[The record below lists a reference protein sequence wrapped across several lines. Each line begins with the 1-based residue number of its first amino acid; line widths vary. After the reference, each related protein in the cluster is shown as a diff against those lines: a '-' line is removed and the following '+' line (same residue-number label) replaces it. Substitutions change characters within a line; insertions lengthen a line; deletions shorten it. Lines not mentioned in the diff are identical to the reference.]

1 MKILVPVQYLHVKI
15 ILFQINFIQNKTWTI
30 ALDREMLSFILHSF
44 EICDG

>member
-15 ILFQINFIQNKTWTI
+15 ILFQINFIQNETWTI
-30 ALDREMLSFILHSF
+30 ALDREMLSFILQSF

>member
-30 ALDREMLSFILHSF
+30 ALDREKLSFILQSF